1 MATTK
6 PISLL
11 TQKIRDSTEESIP
24 TKKSVPSAYYPK
36 KFAEF
41 GTITKEPNEI
51 KFDKLI
57 HN

>member
-36 KFAEF
+36 
-41 GTITKEPNEI
+41 NLLNLVLLLRSLMRLN
-51 KFDKLI
+51 LI
-57 HN
+57 N